1 MLCSCTPSIYACTAV
16 QLTKGLGEGEYSS
29 AGVELNTRSVSH
41 ITAPIVLKQLCQSQ
55 LTESFTSGN
64 AWMVQSIANLPQ
76 ICTQKQMGLDFP
88 SGGYYCI
95 KKIKKI
101 KNVLVKP
108 FVYMITSEQCYFCIY
123 YNVSH
128 LVLSYTV

>member
-1 MLCSCTPSIYACTAV
+1 MH
-16 QLTKGLGEGEYSS
+16 GEGEYSS
-29 AGVELNTRSVSH
+29 AGVELNACSASH
-41 ITAPIVLKQLCQSQ
+41 ITALIVLKQLCQSQ

-76 ICTQKQMGLDFP
+76 ICTQRQMGLDFP
-88 SGGYYCI
+88 SSGYYCI

-108 FVYMITSEQCYFCIY
+108 FVYMISSKQRYFSIY

-128 LVLSYTV
+128 LVLSHTV